1 MELVL
6 LNKGNKLTGQNEFTK
21 PVIIPAATADTHAVN
36 KGQVDTIVEEAIE
49 ALSTSVSAEI
59 GDLKKAVIN
68 VAADATM
75 GYDSTGEAV
84 ATGVANGTTLDLGGL
99 AGEGESAAIKSVQV
113 TANEAPG
120 AGDLFYGTFAD
131 DVATV
136 IHGSGE
142 TRKKCCVVIYYTIE
156 AAD

>member
-1 MELVL
+1 MELVR
-6 LNKGNKLTGQNEFTK
+6 LNKDNVLTGQNQFTK
-21 PVIIPAATADTHAVN
+21 PVIVAAATLDAHAVN
-36 KGQVDTIVEEAIE
+36 KGQVDTIVEEAIA
-49 ALSTSVSAEI
+49 ALSTSVSQVI

-68 VAADATM
+68 IAADATVS
-75 GYDSTGEAV
+75 YDSTGEAV
-84 ATGVANGTTLDLGGL
+84 PTGIANGTTLDLGGL
-99 AGEGESAAIKSVQV
+99 AGAEEEVVIKSVQV

-156 AAD
+156 AVD